1 MLDPQNRSLAPADTP
16 PPATTVAAADEA
28 PPAALDPLTG
38 LPGREAF
45 DAGLR
50 RALSHTPGAA
60 AAAVVVIGIDQLPRV
75 VDALGPRAAEEVL
88 RTTAGRLRRLTGAEA
103 TLARLAG
110 DTFAVLV
117 AADEP
122 QPVAQTLAQDALAA
136 AAAPIVVA
144 GQELLLSA
152 SAGIAFTDPSRIG
165 ADEVVRDAATA
176 QHRAQRRGGGRVE
189 VFEPEWRNGLVED
202 LRMESELRSA
212 ITYGQE
218 LQLFYQPIVSL
229 ETGTVVAVEA
239 LVRWDHPRHGLLLPS
254 RFLGV
259 AERAGVLAELDRW
272 MMAEACRQ
280 LASWLREHGPKSPPR
295 VSINVSADEL
305 SDPEFATDVA
315 AELRRWGL
323 VGSQLVVEV
332 AQTALRHSAGAATRL
347 SELRSLGVS
356 VLLDDFGTGY
366 ASLSYL
372 RRLPMDGLKI
382 ERSFVEDLTTS
393 APARAIVDGVLEIGR
408 AMGLSVVA
416 VGVET
421 AEQLEALRELGC
433 NAGQGLHFLGPVPPA
448 TLMELFALS
457 NQPMADSEAPLRLS
471 PSAGPTAAEEEL
483 ADAGQTMTLGQ
494 AAALLSISSSTL
506 RRWADD
512 GRVPTVRT
520 SGGHRRFRLSELRQL
535 APPTPSVRLRAPKV
549 PDTPV
554 LPAALLLSE
563 DGPQLV
569 DVACRSI
576 YEGSGGW
583 FARDDARV
591 AVDSW
596 IRSLADAFRSGSYLS
611 LSDAARELSRRAQ
624 VGGASLAE
632 QHAFLER
639 FGAAVR
645 RGLAQRDGSEAEQV
659 AVARTMA
666 ALAHQLL
673 DDAEL

>member
-1 MLDPQNRSLAPADTP
+1 MLEPQNASAAPATGHEQG
-16 PPATTVAAADEA
+16 AST
-28 PPAALDPLTG
+28 LDPLTG
-38 LPGREAF
+38 LPGRAAF

-50 RALSHTPGAA
+50 LSLSHAPDAKGS
-60 AAAVVVIGIDQLPRV
+60 AVIVIGVDQLSRV

-88 RTTAGRLRRLTGAEA
+88 RTTAGRLRRLAADGA

-110 DTFAVLV
+110 DSFALLV

-122 QPVAQTLAQDALAA
+122 QPVARALADEALAA
-136 AAAPIVVA
+136 AAAPIVVG

-152 SAGIAFTDPSRIG
+152 SAGIALTDPSRMG

-176 QHRAQRRGGGRVE
+176 QHRAHRRGGGRVE
-189 VFEPEWRNGLVED
+189 VFEPEWRNGLLEE

-212 ITYGQE
+212 ISCGHE

-229 ETGTVVAVEA
+229 ESGTVVAVEA

-280 LASWLREHGPKSPPR
+280 LASWLGDHGPKSPPR

-305 SDPEFATDVA
+305 SDPEFAIDVA

-332 AQTALRHSAGAATRL
+332 AQSALRHSAGAATRL

-382 ERSFVEDLTTS
+382 ERSFVEDLTSS

-421 AEQLEALRELGC
+421 GEQLEALRELGC

-457 NQPMADSEAPLRLS
+457 NQPMADGDAPLLLS
-471 PSAGPTAAEEEL
+471 PSSGPTTTEDEPLDAA
-483 ADAGQTMTLGQ
+483 QTMTLGQ

-535 APPTPSVRLRAPKV
+535 APPTPTVRLRAPKV
-549 PDTPV
+549 PDAPV
-554 LPAALLLSE
+554 LPATLLLSE
-563 DGPQLV
+563 EGPELI
-569 DVACRSI
+569 DIACRAI

-591 AVDSW
+591 AVQAW
-596 IRSLADAFRSGSYLS
+596 VGSLADAFRSGSYLS
-611 LSDAARELSRRAQ
+611 LPDAARELSRRAQ

-632 QHAFLER
+632 QHAFIER
-639 FGAAVR
+639 FGAALR
-645 RGLAQRDGSEAEQV
+645 RRLAQRDRSQDEQV

>member
-1 MLDPQNRSLAPADTP
+1 MLDPQNAST
-16 PPATTVAAADEA
+16 EA
-28 PPAALDPLTG
+28 NASPVQDGPRPESGVDPLTG
-38 LPGREAF
+38 LPDRAVF
-45 DAGLR
+45 DGDLR
-50 RALSHTPGAA
+50 RAVSHAPGSKGS
-60 AAAVVVIGIDQLPRV
+60 AVIVVGLDQLSRV
-75 VDALGPRAAEEVL
+75 VDALGPRAADDVL
-88 RTTAGRLRRLTGAEA
+88 RTTAGRLRRLALDGTS
-103 TLARLAG
+103 LARLAG
-110 DTFAVLV
+110 DSFALLV
-117 AADEP
+117 ADDDPQAAAKAVADE
-122 QPVAQTLAQDALAA
+122 ALAL
-136 AAAPIVVA
+136 AAAPIVVG

-152 SAGIAFTDPSRIG
+152 SAGIALADNSRMG
-165 ADEVVRDAATA
+165 AEEVVRDAATA

-189 VFEPEWRNGLVED
+189 VFEPELRHGLLED

-212 ITYGQE
+212 ISCGQE

-229 ETGTVVAVEA
+229 DSAAVIAVEA

-280 LASWLREHGPKSPPR
+280 LSVWTAEHGAAGPPR
-295 VSINVSADEL
+295 VCINVSADEL
-305 SDPEFATDVA
+305 SDPQFAVDVA
-315 AELRRWGL
+315 AELRRCGL

-347 SELRSLGVS
+347 AELRSLGVA

-382 ERSFVEDLTTS
+382 ERSFVEDLEGTT
-393 APARAIVDGVLEIGR
+393 PARAIVEGVLEIGR

-421 AEQLEALRELGC
+421 ADQLETLRELGC

-457 NQPMADSEAPLRLS
+457 NQPMADAETPLALP
-471 PSAGPTAAEEEL
+471 PSAGPTAGGEDEL
-483 ADAGQTMTLGQ
+483 VDAAQTMTLGQ
-494 AAALLSISSSTL
+494 AASLLSISSSTL

-512 GRVPTVRT
+512 GRIPTVRT

-535 APPTPSVRLRAPKV
+535 APPPANVRLRAPKF
-549 PDTPV
+549 P
-554 LPAALLLSE
+554 
-563 DGPQLV
+563 DGPVVDAGVVLGEEGPALI
-569 DVACRSI
+569 DVACRAI
-576 YEGSGGW
+576 YEGAGGY
-583 FARDDARV
+583 FGREDARP
-591 AVDSW
+591 AVDAW
-596 IRSLADAFRSGSYLS
+596 LRRLGDAFRSGSYLS
-611 LSDAARELSRRAQ
+611 LGDGVRELSRRAQ
-624 VGGASLAE
+624 IGGASLAE

-639 FGAAVR
+639 FGAALR
-645 RGLAQRDGSEAEQV
+645 RRLAQTGSDEEEQV

-673 DDAEL
+673 DDAEV

>member
-1 MLDPQNRSLAPADTP
+1 MLDPQNASVAPAEAGSDASTP
-16 PPATTVAAADEA
+16 PPASA
-28 PPAALDPLTG
+28 PLALDPLTG
-38 LPGREAF
+38 LPDRTAF

-50 RALSHTPGAA
+50 SSLSHAPDAKGAA
-60 AAAVVVIGIDQLPRV
+60 VIVIGVDQLSRV
-75 VDALGPRAAEEVL
+75 VDALGPRAADEVL
-88 RTTAGRLRRLTGAEA
+88 RTTAGRLRRLAADGA

-110 DTFAVLV
+110 DSFALLI

-122 QPVAQTLAQDALAA
+122 QPVARALADAALAA
-136 AAAPIVVA
+136 AAAPIVVG

-152 SAGIAFTDPSRIG
+152 SAGIALTDPSRIG

-189 VFEPEWRNGLVED
+189 VFEPEWRNGLLEE

-212 ITYGQE
+212 IGCGQE

-229 ETGTVVAVEA
+229 ESGLVVAVEA

-280 LASWLREHGPKSPPR
+280 LATWLGEHGPKSPPR

-382 ERSFVEDLTTS
+382 ERSFVEDLTSS

-421 AEQLEALRELGC
+421 GEQLEALRELGC

-457 NQPMADSEAPLRLS
+457 NQPMADGEAPLRLS
-471 PSAGPTAAEEEL
+471 PSSGPTTAEDESL
-483 ADAGQTMTLGQ
+483 DATQTMTLGQ

-535 APPTPSVRLRAPKV
+535 APPTQSVRLRAPKV
-549 PDTPV
+549 PDGAV

-563 DGPQLV
+563 ERSELIDI
-569 DVACRSI
+569 ACRAI

-591 AVDSW
+591 AVQAW
-596 IRSLADAFRSGSYLS
+596 VGSLADAFRSGSYLS
-611 LSDAARELSRRAQ
+611 LPDAEREVSRRAQ

-632 QHAFLER
+632 QHAFVER
-639 FGAAVR
+639 FGAALR
-645 RGLAQRDGSEAEQV
+645 RRLAQRGGSEDEQV

>member
-1 MLDPQNRSLAPADTP
+1 MLDPQNRAGHEAVPAGP
-16 PPATTVAAADEA
+16 HPAGGVSD
-28 PPAALDPLTG
+28 ALDPLTG
-38 LPGREAF
+38 LPDRAVF
-45 DAGLR
+45 DGDLR
-50 RALSHTPGAA
+50 RAVSHAPGADG
-60 AAAVVVIGIDQLPRV
+60 AAVIVVGLDQLARV
-75 VDALGPRAAEEVL
+75 VDALGPRAADDVL
-88 RTTAGRLRRLTGAEA
+88 RTSAGRLRRVTSNGAS
-103 TLARLAG
+103 LARLAG
-110 DTFAVLV
+110 DSFAMLV
-117 AADEP
+117 VDADPQAA
-122 QPVAQTLAQDALAA
+122 ATALAEEA
-136 AAAPIVVA
+136 LGLVAAPIVVG

-152 SAGIAFTDPSRIG
+152 SAGIALVDRSRIG
-165 ADEVVRDAATA
+165 AEEVVRDAATA

-189 VFEPEWRNGLVED
+189 LFEPELRHGLLED

-212 ITYGQE
+212 IGCGHE

-229 ETGTVVAVEA
+229 ESGAVLAVEA

-280 LASWLREHGPKSPPR
+280 LSAWTSEHGTGAPPR
-295 VSINVSADEL
+295 VCINVSADEL
-305 SDPEFATDVA
+305 SDPHFAVDVA

-323 VGSQLVVEV
+323 AGSQLVIEV
-332 AQTALRHSAGAATRL
+332 AQTALRPSAGAATRL
-347 SELRSLGVS
+347 AELRSLGVG

-382 ERSFVEDLTTS
+382 ERSFVEDLEGTT
-393 APARAIVDGVLEIGR
+393 PARAIVEGVLEIGR

-421 AEQLEALRELGC
+421 KEQLETLRELGC

-448 TLMELFALS
+448 TLMELFGLS
-457 NQPMADSEAPLRLS
+457 NQPMADAETPLALP
-471 PSAGPTAAEEEL
+471 PSAGPTTGEDDLKDAA
-483 ADAGQTMTLGQ
+483 QTMTLGQ

-512 GRVPTVRT
+512 GRIPTVRT

-535 APPTPSVRLRAPKV
+535 APPPTTVRLRAPK
-549 PDTPV
+549 
-554 LPAALLLSE
+554 LP
-563 DGPQLV
+563 DGPVVEAAVVLGEEGPALV
-569 DVACRSI
+569 DLACRAI
-576 YEGSGGW
+576 YEGAGGY
-583 FARDDARV
+583 FGRPEARP
-591 AVDSW
+591 AVEAWMRRLGDS
-596 IRSLADAFRSGSYLS
+596 FRSGSYLS
-611 LSDAARELSRRAQ
+611 LPDAVRELSRRAQ
-624 VGGASLAE
+624 IAGASLAE

-639 FGAAVR
+639 FGAALR
-645 RGLAQRDGSEAEQV
+645 RSLARGGSEEETQV

-673 DDAEL
+673 DEAET

>member
-1 MLDPQNRSLAPADTP
+1 M
-16 PPATTVAAADEA
+16 
-28 PPAALDPLTG
+28 
-38 LPGREAF
+38 
-45 DAGLR
+45 
-50 RALSHTPGAA
+50 
-60 AAAVVVIGIDQLPRV
+60 
-75 VDALGPRAAEEVL
+75 
-88 RTTAGRLRRLTGAEA
+88 
-103 TLARLAG
+103 
-110 DTFAVLV
+110 
-117 AADEP
+117 
-122 QPVAQTLAQDALAA
+122 
-136 AAAPIVVA
+136 AAPIVVG

-152 SAGIAFTDPSRIG
+152 SAGIAIVDSSRMG
-165 ADEVVRDAATA
+165 AEEVVRDAATA

-189 VFEPEWRNGLVED
+189 VFEPALRNGLLED

-212 ITYGQE
+212 ITCGQE

-229 ETGTVVAVEA
+229 ESGSVVAVEA

-280 LASWLREHGPKSPPR
+280 LSTWTSEHGPKSPPR

-305 SDPEFATDVA
+305 SDPEFAVDVA

-323 VGSQLVVEV
+323 IGSQLVIEV
-332 AQTALRHSAGAATRL
+332 AQTALRHAAGAATRL
-347 SELRSLGVS
+347 AELRSLGVS

-366 ASLSYL
+366 ASLSEL

-382 ERSFVEDLTTS
+382 ERSFVEDLLTS
-393 APARAIVDGVLEIGR
+393 TPARAIVEGVLEIGR

-421 AEQLEALRELGC
+421 AEQLEALRDLGC

-457 NQPMADSEAPLRLS
+457 NQPMADAEAPLALS
-471 PSAGPTAAEEEL
+471 PSAGPTAAEEDPR
-483 ADAGQTMTLGQ
+483 DAGQTMTLGQ

-520 SGGHRRFRLSELRQL
+520 SGGHRRFRLSELRLL
-535 APPTPSVRLRAPKV
+535 APPTPVVRLRAPKFPDAPV
-549 PDTPV
+549 PAA
-554 LPAALLLSE
+554 AALLRE
-563 DGPQLV
+563 DGPALV
-569 DVACRSI
+569 EVACRAI
-576 YEGSGGW
+576 YEGASGW
-583 FARDDARV
+583 FGREEARPAVHAWVGRV
-591 AVDSW
+591 
-596 IRSLADAFRSGSYLS
+596 ADAFRSGSYLS
-611 LSDAARELSRRAQ
+611 LADGVRELARRAQ
-624 VGGASLAE
+624 VAGASLAE

-639 FGAAVR
+639 FGAALR
-645 RGLAQRDGSEAEQV
+645 RRLEQGDSTEDEQV

-673 DDAEL
+673 DEAEL

>member
-1 MLDPQNRSLAPADTP
+1 MLDPQNASVAPAEAGSDASTP
-16 PPATTVAAADEA
+16 PPASA
-28 PPAALDPLTG
+28 PLALDPLTG
-38 LPGREAF
+38 LPDRTAF

-50 RALSHTPGAA
+50 SSLSHAPDAKGAA
-60 AAAVVVIGIDQLPRV
+60 VIVIGVDQLSRV
-75 VDALGPRAAEEVL
+75 VDALGPRAADEVL
-88 RTTAGRLRRLTGAEA
+88 RTTAGRLRRLAADGA

-110 DTFAVLV
+110 DSFALLI

-122 QPVAQTLAQDALAA
+122 QPVARALADAALAA
-136 AAAPIVVA
+136 AAAPIVVG

-152 SAGIAFTDPSRIG
+152 SAGIALTDPSRIG

-189 VFEPEWRNGLVED
+189 VFEPEWRNGLLEE

-212 ITYGQE
+212 IGCGQE

-229 ETGTVVAVEA
+229 ESGLVVAVEA

-280 LASWLREHGPKSPPR
+280 LATWLGEHGPKSPPR

-382 ERSFVEDLTTS
+382 ERSFVEDLTSS

-421 AEQLEALRELGC
+421 GEQLEALRELGC

-457 NQPMADSEAPLRLS
+457 NQPMADGEAPLRLS
-471 PSAGPTAAEEEL
+471 PSSGPTTAEDESL
-483 ADAGQTMTLGQ
+483 DATQTMTLGQ

-535 APPTPSVRLRAPKV
+535 APPTQSVRLRAPKV
-549 PDTPV
+549 PDGAV

-563 DGPQLV
+563 ERSELIDI
-569 DVACRSI
+569 ACRAI

-591 AVDSW
+591 AVQAW
-596 IRSLADAFRSGSYLS
+596 VGSLADAFRSGSYLS
-611 LSDAARELSRRAQ
+611 LPDAEREVSRRAQ

-632 QHAFLER
+632 QHAFVER
-639 FGAAVR
+639 FGAALR
-645 RGLAQRDGSEAEQV
+645 RRLAERGGGEDEQV

>member
-1 MLDPQNRSLAPADTP
+1 MLDPRNGAD
-16 PPATTVAAADEA
+16 AASA
-28 PPAALDPLTG
+28 PPAAADPLAA
-38 LPGREAF
+38 LPDRAGF
-45 DAGLR
+45 DLDLR
-50 RALSHTPGAA
+50 RALSHASDAKPS
-60 AAAVVVIGIDQLPRV
+60 AVVVIGLDQLARV
-75 VDALGPRAAEEVL
+75 VDALGPRAADDVL
-88 RTTAGRLRRLTGAEA
+88 RSTAGRLSHLGSDGTS
-103 TLARLAG
+103 LARLAG
-110 DTFAVLV
+110 DTFALLV
-117 AADEP
+117 ADDDAAAA
-122 QPVAQTLAQDALAA
+122 AQTLAQEALALV
-136 AAAPIVVA
+136 AAPIVVA

-152 SAGIAFTDPSRIG
+152 SAGIALVDRSRMG
-165 ADEVVRDAATA
+165 AEEVIRDAATA

-189 VFEPEWRNGLVED
+189 VFEPELRNGLLED

-212 ITYGQE
+212 ITCGQE

-229 ETGTVVAVEA
+229 ESNAVIAVEA
-239 LVRWDHPRHGLLLPS
+239 LVRWDHPRHGLLLPA

-280 LASWLREHGPKSPPR
+280 LSVWTAEHGAASPTR
-295 VSINVSADEL
+295 VCINVSADEL
-305 SDPEFATDVA
+305 SDPHFAVDVA

-347 SELRSLGVS
+347 AELRSLGVG

-382 ERSFVEDLTTS
+382 ERSFVEDLVGAT
-393 APARAIVDGVLEIGR
+393 PARAIIEGVLEIGR

-421 AEQLEALRELGC
+421 SEQLEALRELGC

-448 TLMELFALS
+448 TLMELFGLS
-457 NQPMADSEAPLRLS
+457 NQPMADAGTPLALP
-471 PSAGPTAAEEEL
+471 PSAGPTAPEEDL
-483 ADAGQTMTLGQ
+483 TDVAQTMTLGQ
-494 AAALLSISSSTL
+494 AASLLSISSSTL

-512 GRVPTVRT
+512 GRIPTVRT

-535 APPTPSVRLRAPKV
+535 APRPASVRLRAPKY
-549 PDTPV
+549 P
-554 LPAALLLSE
+554 
-563 DGPQLV
+563 DGPQIAAAVALSESGPALV
-569 DVACRSI
+569 DVACRAI
-576 YEGSGGW
+576 YEGSSGW
-583 FARDDARV
+583 FGREPARP
-591 AVDSW
+591 AVDVW
-596 IRSLADAFRSGSYLS
+596 LRRLADAFRSGSYLS
-611 LSDAARELSRRAQ
+611 LPDAVRELSRRAQ
-624 VGGASLAE
+624 IGGASLAE

-639 FGAAVR
+639 FGAALR
-645 RGLAQRDGSEAEQV
+645 RRLAQSDSPEEEQM

-673 DDAEL
+673 DEAEI

>member
-1 MLDPQNRSLAPADTP
+1 MLDAHNGRS
-16 PPATTVAAADEA
+16 ADEPAEAEAAVPLAA
-28 PPAALDPLTG
+28 PDSLTG
-38 LPGREAF
+38 LPDRADF
-45 DAGLR
+45 DGDLR
-50 RALSHTPGAA
+50 RAVSHAPGTHSS
-60 AAAVVVIGIDQLPRV
+60 AVVVVGVDQLERV
-75 VDALGPRAAEEVL
+75 VDALGPRAADEVL
-88 RTTAGRLRRLTGAEA
+88 RTTAGRLRRLAADGAS
-103 TLARLAG
+103 LVRLAG
-110 DTFAVLV
+110 DTFALLV
-117 AADEP
+117 AADEAEP
-122 QPVAQTLAQDALAA
+122 AARALADQA
-136 AAAPIVVA
+136 LALVAAPFVVS

-152 SAGIAFTDPSRIG
+152 SAGIAVVDRSRMS

-189 VFEPEWRNGLVED
+189 AYEPELRNGLLED

-212 ITYGQE
+212 ITCGEE

-229 ETGTVVAVEA
+229 ETGAVAAVEA

-280 LASWLREHGPKSPPR
+280 LSSWVSEHGPKSPPR

-305 SDPEFATDVA
+305 SDPRFAIDVA

-323 VGSQLVVEV
+323 VGSQLVIEV

-347 SELRSLGVS
+347 AELRSLGVN

-382 ERSFVEDLTTS
+382 ERSFVEDLQTS
-393 APARAIVDGVLEIGR
+393 TPARAIVEGVLEIGR

-421 AEQLEALRELGC
+421 VEQLEALRDLGC

-457 NQPMADSEAPLRLS
+457 NQPMSEGEGPLGLS
-471 PSAGPTAAEEEL
+471 PSAGPTAGEDEL
-483 ADAGQTMTLGQ
+483 KDAGQTMTLGQ

-512 GRVPTVRT
+512 GRIPTVRT

-535 APPTPSVRLRAPKV
+535 APRTGAVRLRAPKFPDEPV
-549 PDTPV
+549 P
-554 LPAALLLSE
+554 LAALVLSE
-563 DGPQLV
+563 DGPGLI
-569 DVACRSI
+569 DAACRAI
-576 YEGSGGW
+576 YEGSSGW
-583 FARDDARV
+583 FGREDARP
-591 AVDSW
+591 AVESW
-596 IRSLADAFRSGSYLS
+596 VGRLGDAFRSGSYLS
-611 LSDAARELSRRAQ
+611 LPEGVRELGRRAQ
-624 VGGASLAE
+624 VGGASIAE
-632 QHAFLER
+632 QHAFMER
-639 FGAAVR
+639 FAGTMR
-645 RGLAQRDGSEAEQV
+645 RRLAQGEASDAEQM

-673 DDAEL
+673 DEAEL